1 MSEGE
6 KQILY
11 INAYIWNLENNGTEE
26 PICRTGIEKQTENG
40 LVGMGARKERGGL
53 IESVALAY
61 MPS

>member
-1 MSEGE
+1 M
-6 KQILY
+6 Y

-40 LVGMGARKERGGL
+40 LVCMGARKERGGL